1 MRVPPFSLFSAVSE
15 LAVTVC
21 VLIVIG
27 RNWNRRTF
35 PLALFLGVALFEA
48 LVNVTYMATRTAH
61 AASGTEA
68 IAPGMRLA
76 FAAHGMLSLGAY
88 LWFVVIGVI
97 AWVNQQ
103 AGRFWFR
110 DHRVHT
116 LAFVVVWAISV
127 ISGETI
133 FVLRYLV

>member
-15 LAVTVC
+15 LVVTAC
-21 VLIVIG
+21 VIVVVA

-35 PLALFLGVALFEA
+35 PLGLFLAIALFEA
-48 LVNVTYMATRTAH
+48 LVNVMYMASRTAH
-61 AASGTEA
+61 AASGAES
-68 IAPGMRLA
+68 IAPGMRLG
-76 FAAHGMLSLGAY
+76 FALHGMLSLGAY
-88 LWFVVIGVI
+88 LWFVVLGVI

-103 AGRFWFR
+103 GGRFWFR
-110 DHRVHT
+110 EHRVHT
-116 LAFVVVWAISV
+116 VAFLTVWAISV